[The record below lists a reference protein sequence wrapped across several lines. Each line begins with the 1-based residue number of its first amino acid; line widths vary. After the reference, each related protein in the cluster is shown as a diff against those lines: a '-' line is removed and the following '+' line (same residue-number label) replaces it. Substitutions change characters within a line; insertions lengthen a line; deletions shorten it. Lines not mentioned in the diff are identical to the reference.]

1 MTGPRTMKAI
11 RLHAPGVDGLRQET
25 IETPTLRAGEVLVE
39 VHAAAIT
46 RHELE
51 WPLDRLPH
59 DSPYELSGVVAV
71 TDDVA
76 EVSVGDEVYALTPF
90 DRDGVAAEYAA
101 VAATLHASFAIAQP
115 RESAA
120 VPLPADAPSSAG
132 FGSGLAQPRTA
143 RLGPVAGRWR
153 GALVAD
159 DRDGRI
165 RYGRAQRPYRSIHSR
180 SRCRAAI

>member
-59 DSPYELSGVVAV
+59 DSPYELSGVVAAA
-71 TDDVA
+71 DDVA
-76 EVSVGDEVYALTPF
+76 EVSVGDEVYALTLF

-101 VAATLHASFAIAQP
+101 VAATLLAPKRGIAQP

-120 VPLPADAPSSAG
+120 VPLPLTRRPRPV
-132 FGSGLAQPRTA
+132 SGLDWPNRGRRDWPCSRKMAA
-143 RLGPVAGRWR
+143 RCTGGR
-153 GALVAD
+153 
-159 DRDGRI
+159 
-165 RYGRAQRPYRSIHSR
+165 
-180 SRCRAAI
+180 